1 MNKRIYYEVI
11 YFIIVALLLSGG
23 YTISYFTSQA
33 AVPSNEFTA
42 GTVMVT
48 AGNAE
53 GNLVVSDSGDNSWS
67 PGECRELELTIKNNG
82 SKRAYARARFE
93 AAWKAQYHTNTA
105 TATAGY
111 LPTGQS
117 EPVQIRRDT
126 SVSYSYG
133 DYAGDEGD
141 LPPPELP
148 PHWFTGY
155 DHTSPLSFISAWIVE
170 QTGGGGGAPSIT
182 GGEGVPGLMG
192 APAAGKATPEVNG
205 LFYGDGDYLLYSPI
219 AIVPSGTTLY
229 AYLDEHPD
237 GTRTLYVALVVSRAV
252 NDNVFDIKDVEPY
265 MSSAGWTNH
274 RAFKRLTDS
283 EFMGFRMRGHDI
295 ETGQDISWEWEQCYA
310 IQINPTTG
318 NDKNQK
324 DWVNTD
330 PNWVSDH
337 AHGAGSG
344 TPPPGYVSSSSL
356 VWNMKNYAL
365 NYLDPDIPKW
375 DVTIAG
381 TRRGFE
387 NWKSPFDPAYPD
399 DVTQVDGY
407 PPTGPITFS
416 ETYGWEWP
424 MVYEFSVDMTNY
436 SPYYLELGNISS
448 HHSPPK
454 SGDKNEPFDGDYKIP
469 GMSIVKEVSLDG
481 GATWHSGSPW
491 PALPEPLP
499 EGFAPQF
506 RFTVTNSG
514 DIELTGIAVTDD
526 VLGVIGTLAS
536 LAPSK
541 SHQFVYTD
549 QNWEAHRAE
558 LDPGNVN
565 FQLGAGMEGWVQG
578 EDGYFYHEEPIASG
592 ATVTLRVKACI
603 AQGLDEMYKAALL
616 TINSYVEAV
625 QASHGAVD
633 DVWPGHPPLIAIP
646 TGPSL
651 RLTKQ
656 ADRSSAVAGDAINYT
671 ITVTNNGNVTLDDI
685 NVVDAKLGINENV
698 GSLSPGASRSLT
710 GNYTVAEG
718 DLPGPL
724 VNTATAGAT
733 HEGISISAGG
743 SVSVALLPAN
753 PSLQVTKQANRSS
766 AAVGDIIYYLITVIN
781 NGSVALDNI
790 AVEDAML
797 GINKTIASLA
807 PGARSSFAGNHTV
820 VEGDFPGPLENTAE
834 ASATYRG
841 VSVSAGASVSVEL
854 NAPKPFSSLQVGDYI
869 IVPNNYY
876 EDVLFQKI
884 GSNQVLLRGSAGT
897 ATQPNAITLGQNYSG
912 SFPASIR
919 TGSQLLKKTEA
930 ETLIPSIRA
939 NGMDWWTRENHN
951 KNRRWYIDP
960 TGVTGESGDGSV
972 HEIRPSM
979 TLQPNLTV
987 TGGDGTAG
995 DPYVLIIP

>member
-33 AVPSNEFTA
+33 AVPPNEFTA

-48 AGNAE
+48 AGDAE
-53 GNLVVSDSGDNSWS
+53 GNLVISDSGGDSWH
-67 PGECRELELTIKNNG
+67 PGECRELELTIKNTG
-82 SKRAYARARFE
+82 SKRAYARARFD
-93 AAWKAQYHTNTA
+93 AAWKSQYHTNTA
-105 TATAGY
+105 TATASY

-117 EPVQIRRDT
+117 EPVQILRNT

-155 DHTSPLSFISAWIVE
+155 DRTSPLGFISAWIVE
-170 QTGGGGGAPSIT
+170 QTGGGGGASSNT

-192 APAAGKATPEVNG
+192 APAAGKAAPEVNG

-229 AYLDEHPD
+229 AYLDEQP
-237 GTRTLYVALVVSRAV
+237 GGVRTLYVALVVSRAV
-252 NDNVFDIKDVEPY
+252 NDNVFDIKGVEPY

-283 EFMGFRMRGHDI
+283 EFMGFRMRGHDM
-295 ETGQDISWEWEQCYA
+295 ETDQNITWEWQQCYA

-381 TRRGFE
+381 TRKGFE
-387 NWKSPFDPAYPD
+387 NWKSPFDPAFPD
-399 DVTQVDGY
+399 DVTKVDGY
-407 PPTGPITFS
+407 PPEGQITFS

-436 SPYYLELGNISS
+436 SPYYLELGNIAS

-454 SGDKNEPFDGDYKIP
+454 SGSDNEPFNGDFKIP
-469 GMSIVKEVSLDG
+469 GMSIVKDVSLDG

-491 PALPEPLP
+491 PVLPDPLP
-499 EGFAPQF
+499 DGFAPQF
-506 RFTVTNSG
+506 RFTVNNTG
-514 DIELTGIAVTDD
+514 DIELTGIEVTDD

-536 LAPSK
+536 LAPGG
-541 SHQFVYTD
+541 SHQFVCTD
-549 QNWEAHRAE
+549 QDWEAHRAE
-558 LDPGNVN
+558 LDPGSVN
-565 FQLGAGMEGWVQG
+565 FQLGAGMEGWVKG

-592 ATVTLRVKACI
+592 VTVTLRVKACI
-603 AQGLDEMYKAALL
+603 AQGLDGIYKAALL

-633 DVWPGHPPLIAIP
+633 DVWPGHPPLISIP

-651 RLTKQ
+651 HLTKR
-656 ADRSSAVAGDAINYT
+656 ADCSSAVAGDAINYT
-671 ITVTNNGNVTLDDI
+671 IAVTNNGNVTLDDI

-710 GNYTVAEG
+710 GNYTVAEV

-724 VNTATAGAT
+724 VNTATANAT
-733 HEGISISAGG
+733 HEGSSISSMA
-743 SVSVALLPAN
+743 SVSVNVLPAN

-766 AAVGDIIYYLITVIN
+766 AAAGDIVYYLIMVIN
-781 NGSVALDNI
+781 NGSVALENI
-790 AVEDAML
+790 IVEDAML

-807 PGARSSFAGNHTV
+807 PGDLSSFAGNYTI
-820 VEGDFPGPLENTAE
+820 VEDDFPGPLVNTATV
-834 ASATYRG
+834 SATYRG
-841 VSVSAGASVSVEL
+841 VPVSAGASVSVEL
-854 NAPKPFSSLQVGDYI
+854 NAPKLFSSLQVGDYVTI
-869 IVPNNYY
+869 LNNGY

-884 GSNQVLLRGSAGT
+884 GDNLVLLRGSAGN
-897 ATQPNAITLGQNYSG
+897 ATQPNAITLGGNYSAG
-912 SFPASIR
+912 FPASVR
-919 TGSQLLKKTEA
+919 SSSQLLKKAEA
-930 ETLIPSIRA
+930 EALIPSIRA
-939 NGMDWWTRENHN
+939 NEMDWWTSENQN
-951 KNRRWYIDP
+951 KNRRWYIGP
-960 TGVTGESGDGSV
+960 TGVTGESGDVSV

-979 TLQPNLTV
+979 TLRPNLTV
-987 TGGDGTAG
+987 TGGDGTAD